1 MAPPDERHRW
11 SQKLE
16 NVLEDRDALEA
27 FKRWMKTESPL
38 AEHPINLHFAIIAY
52 KNMCAVKNVRAAE
65 LARNVHQKYV
75 SMNTGVC
82 CFLQE
87 SLRREVSTRVHA
99 LSSADPDPTVFD
111 ILIAPL
117 EQYLRQQHAQF
128 VCSEEFLD
136 AFNRPDDFVVPMGTP
151 KPPRISLMTPTPSR
165 KPRKQSTHQPTLT
178 AEMLLK
184 TQYDRENALGE
195 SELEKLYPPVV
206 KAPYVCNATTSKNDS
221 AVSSTF
227 SSDANG
233 QNATMKL
240 STIREEQ
247 LRGNPATHT
256 LARVERVDSATVP
269 THCTEEGRRAFAN
282 LLIEKLNVLSARR
295 KRNDVMSQQ
304 LRDIESRKCS
314 AREVV
319 NEIDPNAGEEEDEL
333 ERYVRQRMA
342 DDSSKPSPSYHSPD
356 SLNAHSL
363 RFRRRSPKS
372 SSPER
377 FHYYTISP
385 AMHAS
390 YSGNPYGSNGFAPPP
405 CGRHTRQMSAAPTKP
420 ISRERYDLKS
430 MAIYDTSGI
439 ESMAPSSV
447 SERDDAQR
455 AAVFQKARLL
465 SSGVA
470 GGSSMRKSAHR
481 HHDFSSLP
489 RTRGGDAKSTMT
501 ISYKEKGRVPMVAH
515 VPAHP
520 ITFKEFRKYLGISS
534 RCNLQFFFK
543 TTCEDASAPYQL
555 LLVNDDSALLPI
567 YEGRVTAECKS
578 LSDSD

>member
-1 MAPPDERHRW
+1 M
-11 SQKLE
+11 
-16 NVLEDRDALEA
+16 LEDRDALEA
-27 FKRWMKTESPL
+27 FKRWMKAESPL
-38 AEHPINLHFAIIAY
+38 YEHPINLHFAIIAY
-52 KNMCAVKNVRAAE
+52 KNMCAKQNVRAAE
-65 LARNVHQKYV
+65 LAKKLHQKYV
-75 SMNTGVC
+75 SVNTGVC
-82 CFLQE
+82 SFLQDG
-87 SLRREVSTRVHA
+87 LRREVSSRVHS
-99 LSSADPDPTVFD
+99 LSASDPDSTVFD
-111 ILIAPL
+111 VLISPV

-136 AFNRPDDFVVPMGTP
+136 AYNRSEDFLAVHPMSSTTQ
-151 KPPRISLMTPTPSR
+151 KPPRISSLMTPTPTR
-165 KPRKQSTHQPTLT
+165 KPRKNAHQPTLT

-184 TQYDRENALGE
+184 TQYDRENTLGE

-233 QNATMKL
+233 QNTTMKL

-256 LARVERVDSATVP
+256 LARVERPDCTTVP

-282 LLIEKLNVLSARR
+282 LLIDKLNVLSARR
-295 KRNDVMSQQ
+295 RRNDVMSQQ

-319 NEIDPNAGEEEDEL
+319 KEVEPNAGEEEDEL

-356 SLNAHSL
+356 SFNAHSL
-363 RFRRRSPKS
+363 RLRRRSPKS

-377 FHYYTISP
+377 FQYYTISP
-385 AMHAS
+385 TMHSS

-405 CGRHTRQMSAAPTKP
+405 CGSRHTRQLNAASAKP
-420 ISRERYDLKS
+420 VSRERCDMKS

-447 SERDDAQR
+447 SDAQRDDAQR

-465 SSGVA
+465 SSGMA
-470 GGSSMRKSAHR
+470 ATGCTIRKSTHR

-489 RTRGGDAKSTMT
+489 RSRGGGGGATESKPLMT
-501 ISYKEKGRVPMVAH
+501 ISYKGKGRVPIVAH

-534 RCNLQFFFK
+534 KCNLQFFFR
-543 TTCEDASAPYQL
+543 TICEDGSAPYQL
-555 LLVNDDSALLPI
+555 LLVNDDSSLLPV
-567 YEGRVTAECKS
+567 YEGRVTAECRS

>member
-1 MAPPDERHRW
+1 MGPTEDRHRW
-11 SQKLE
+11 SQRLE

-27 FKRWMKTESPL
+27 FKRWMKNESPL

-52 KNMCAVKNVRAAE
+52 KNMCAKRNVRAAE
-65 LARNVHQKYV
+65 LARNLHQKYV
-75 SMNTGVC
+75 SVNTGMC
-82 CFLQE
+82 SFLPE
-87 SLRREVSTRVHA
+87 GLRREVSARVHG
-99 LSSADPDPTVFD
+99 LSVADPDPTVFD
-111 ILIAPL
+111 CLLLPVD
-117 EQYLRQQHAQF
+117 QYLRQQHMQF
-128 VCSEEFLD
+128 VSSEEFLD
-136 AFNRPDDFVVPMGTP
+136 AFNRFDDHNIR
-151 KPPRISLMTPTPSR
+151 PPRIPVSSSSSTR
-165 KPRKQSTHQPTLT
+165 KLRKSSTHQPTLT

-184 TQYDRENALGE
+184 TQYDRENTLGE
-195 SELEKLYPPVV
+195 SEVEKMYPAVMKV
-206 KAPYVCNATTSKNDS
+206 PYVCNATTSKNDS

-233 QNATMKL
+233 QSAAVKL
-240 STIREEQ
+240 STIKEEQ

-256 LARVERVDSATVP
+256 LARVERTEGTAVAI
-269 THCTEEGRRAFAN
+269 HCTEEGRRAFAAQ
-282 LLIEKLNVLSARR
+282 LIEKLNVLSARR

-319 NEIDPNAGEEEDEL
+319 SEVEPSAAEEEDEL

-342 DDSSKPSPSYHSPD
+342 DDSSKPSPSYYHSPD
-356 SLNAHSL
+356 SFNPHSL

-372 SSPER
+372 TSPDR
-377 FHYYTISP
+377 FQYYTISP

-390 YSGNPYGSNGFAPPP
+390 YGGNPYSSNGFAPPP
-405 CGRHTRQMSAAPTKP
+405 CSRHNRTMNVNALKSA
-420 ISRERYDLKS
+420 SRERSDLKS

-465 SSGVA
+465 SA
-470 GGSSMRKSAHR
+470 GGTSTRKSTHSRMRAGE
-481 HHDFSSLP
+481 SKP
-489 RTRGGDAKSTMT
+489 MMT

-515 VPAHP
+515 VSTHTL
-520 ITFKEFRKYLGISS
+520 TFREFRKYLGISS
-534 RCNLQFFFK
+534 KSNLQFFFK
-543 TTCEDASAPYQL
+543 SACEDGSSPYQL
-555 LLVNDDSALLPI
+555 LLVNDDSTVLPI
-567 YEGRVTAECKS
+567 YEGRITAECKS

>member
-27 FKRWMKTESPL
+27 FKRWMKAESPL
-38 AEHPINLHFAIIAY
+38 VEHPINLHFAIIAY
-52 KNMCAVKNVRAAE
+52 KNMCAAKNMRAAE
-65 LARNVHQKYV
+65 LARNLHQKYV
-75 SMNTGVC
+75 SINTGVC
-82 CFLQE
+82 SFLQ
-87 SLRREVSTRVHA
+87 
-99 LSSADPDPTVFD
+99 
-111 ILIAPL
+111 
-117 EQYLRQQHAQF
+117 
-128 VCSEEFLD
+128 
-136 AFNRPDDFVVPMGTP
+136 
-151 KPPRISLMTPTPSR
+151 
-165 KPRKQSTHQPTLT
+165 
-178 AEMLLK
+178 
-184 TQYDRENALGE
+184 
-195 SELEKLYPPVV
+195 
-206 KAPYVCNATTSKNDS
+206 
-221 AVSSTF
+221 
-227 SSDANG
+227 
-233 QNATMKL
+233 
-240 STIREEQ
+240 
-247 LRGNPATHT
+247 
-256 LARVERVDSATVP
+256 
-269 THCTEEGRRAFAN
+269 
-282 LLIEKLNVLSARR
+282 
-295 KRNDVMSQQ
+295 
-304 LRDIESRKCS
+304 ESRKCS

-319 NEIDPNAGEEEDEL
+319 KEVEPNAGEEEDEL

-342 DDSSKPSPSYHSPD
+342 DDSNKPSPSYHSPD
-356 SLNAHSL
+356 SVNAHSL

-377 FHYYTISP
+377 FQYYTISP
-385 AMHAS
+385 TMHSS

-405 CGRHTRQMSAAPTKP
+405 CGRHAKQMNTASSKP
-420 ISRERYDLKS
+420 VSRERCELKS

-489 RTRGGDAKSTMT
+489 RTRGGEAKPTMT

-534 RCNLQFFFK
+534 KCNLQFFFK
-543 TTCEDASAPYQL
+543 TVCEDGSAPYQL